1 MNISFLEP
9 TTMLLTNTKKTTV
22 DFSSTTRTATAHQ
35 RLLFTHKP
43 WIYNNFS
50 SSQLFTITTT
60 TSKSVIKSTIHPST
74 LSSILKT
81 TVPMPT
87 PWYSP
92 AGPFDWWQWQWYTT
106 KIRKGSK
113 KLHSTRRT
121 STTRTKLAATT
132 TPTTTTTVRLTN
144 TTSTIP
150 TTTKS
155 QATLGSF
162 KWSDQTTVSTK
173 KEPSDEFEDE
183 YKDWIEYFTADPIR
197 DLIKST
203 STSASI
209 PSREQY
215 QQMGYPPTKSN
226 WKIITINTP
235 PSKRQDPQQNSV
247 VSERNAIT
255 TSSNGENE
263 FI

>member
-1 MNISFLEP
+1 MDL
-9 TTMLLTNTKKTTV
+9 
-22 DFSSTTRTATAHQ
+22 SSTPITRTAATPHQ

-60 TSKSVIKSTIHPST
+60 SKSVIKSTIHPST
-74 LSSILKT
+74 LSSILKP

-106 KIRKGSK
+106 KIRKASK

-132 TPTTTTTVRLTN
+132 TTTTTTVRLTN
-144 TTSTIP
+144 KTSAIP

-162 KWSDQTTVSTK
+162 KWSDQTTVSPK
-173 KEPSDEFEDE
+173 KESSDEFEDE

-255 TSSNGENE
+255 TSTNGENE
-263 FI
+263 FIFKKKDLLD